1 MIRALIADDEPLARE
16 RITRLLSSETDVQ
29 IVSQCRDGLEAIT
42 SIKNS
47 RPDLA
52 FLDIEMPEI
61 DGLGI
66 LREIP
71 PDATPVIIFT
81 TAYDHYAIQAFEA
94 HALDYLLKP
103 FDEERFRRALQRART
118 HLENLRSK
126 DLAERLLAA
135 LEEARPATTSEGD
148 RLVIKSGGKVVF
160 LKLEE
165 IDWVEAAANY
175 VHIHVGN
182 EGYYMRETMNSF
194 EARLDPSR
202 FIRIHRST
210 IVNLAKIKELQP
222 CNNGEFIVVLRNGKE
237 LSLSRGF
244 RDRIQSFLQRTPNVA
259 EKRRA

>member
-16 RITRLLSSETDVQ
+16 RIARLLASEADVQ
-29 IVSQCRDGLEAIT
+29 IVSQCRDGLET
-42 SIKNS
+42 VSSIKHNK
-47 RPDLA
+47 PDLA

-66 LREIP
+66 LREIAT
-71 PDATPVIIFT
+71 DTTPVIIFT

-103 FDEERFRRALQRART
+103 FDEERFRRALQRARG

-126 DLAERLLAA
+126 DLAARLLAA
-135 LEEARPATTSEGD
+135 LEDSRPAQPPEGD
-148 RLVIKSGGKVVF
+148 RLVIKSAGKVVF
-160 LKLEE
+160 LKLDE

-175 VHIHVGN
+175 VHIHAGN

-194 EARLDPSR
+194 EARIDAAR

-210 IVNLAKIKELQP
+210 IVNLSKIKELQP
-222 CNNGEFIVVLRNGKE
+222 CNNGEYIVVLRNGKE

-244 RDRIQSFLQRTPNVA
+244 RDRIQNILQRSQTL

>member
-16 RITRLLSSETDVQ
+16 RITRLLSSESDVQ
-29 IVSQCRDGLEAIT
+29 IVSQCRDGLETLT
-42 SIKNS
+42 SIKCS
-47 RPDLA
+47 KPDLA

-61 DGLGI
+61 DGLAI

-71 PDATPVIIFT
+71 PDVTPVIIFT

-103 FDEERFRRALQRART
+103 FDEERFRRALQRARA

-135 LEEARPATTSEGD
+135 LEEARPTTTEGD

-175 VHIHVGN
+175 VHIHAGT

-194 EARLDPSR
+194 EARLDASR

-244 RDRIQSFLQRTPNVA
+244 RDRIQNFLQRSANVA

>member
-16 RITRLLSSETDVQ
+16 RITRLLSTESDVQ
-29 IVSQCRDGLEAIT
+29 VVSQCRDGLEAVT
-42 SIKNS
+42 HIKQS
-47 RPDLA
+47 KPDLA

-71 PDATPVIIFT
+71 AEATPVIIFT

-126 DLAERLLAA
+126 DLAARLLAA
-135 LEEARPATTSEGD
+135 LEEARPSTTESD

-160 LKLEE
+160 MKLDE

-175 VHIHVGN
+175 VHIHAGT

-244 RDRIQSFLQRTPNVA
+244 RDRIQNFLQRSPGIA

>member
-16 RITRLLSSETDVQ
+16 RITRLLSTESDVQ
-29 IVSQCRDGLEAIT
+29 VVSQCRDGLEAVT
-42 SIKNS
+42 YIKQS
-47 RPDLA
+47 KPDLA

-103 FDEERFRRALQRART
+103 FDEERFRRALQRARM

-126 DLAERLLAA
+126 DLAARLLAA
-135 LEEARPATTSEGD
+135 LEEARPSTTEAD

-175 VHIHVGN
+175 VHIHAGT

-244 RDRIQSFLQRTPNVA
+244 RDRIQSFLQRSSGVA

>member
-16 RITRLLSSETDVQ
+16 RISRLLSSETDVQ
-29 IVSQCRDGLEAIT
+29 VVSQCRDGLETVT
-42 SIKNS
+42 SIKQS
-47 RPDLA
+47 KPDLA

-71 PDATPVIIFT
+71 SDSTPVIIFT

-118 HLENLRSK
+118 HIENLRSK
-126 DLAERLLAA
+126 DLATRLLAA
-135 LEEARPATTSEGD
+135 LEESRPATTEGD

-160 LKLEE
+160 LKLDE

-175 VHIHVGN
+175 VHIHAGT

-194 EARLDPSR
+194 ESRLDSNR

-244 RDRIQSFLQRTPNVA
+244 RDRIQNFLQRSPSLA

>member
-16 RITRLLSSETDVQ
+16 RITRLLSSERDVQ
-29 IVSQCRDGLEAIT
+29 IVSQCRDGLEAVT

-103 FDEERFRRALQRART
+103 FDEDRFRRALQRART

-135 LEEARPATTSEGD
+135 LEEARPAAPEGD

-175 VHIHVGN
+175 VHIHAGT
-182 EGYYMRETMNSF
+182 EGYYLRETMNSF

-244 RDRIQSFLQRTPNVA
+244 RDRIQNFLQRTPHVA

>member
-16 RITRLLSSETDVQ
+16 RISRLLSSEADVQ
-29 IVSQCRDGLEAIT
+29 VVSQCRDGLETVT
-42 SIKNS
+42 SIKQS

-71 PDATPVIIFT
+71 SDATPVIIFT

-118 HLENLRSK
+118 HIENLRSK
-126 DLAERLLAA
+126 DLATRLLAA
-135 LEEARPATTSEGD
+135 LEESRPATTESD

-160 LKLEE
+160 LKLDE

-175 VHIHVGN
+175 VHIHAGN

-194 EARLDPSR
+194 ESRLDATR

-210 IVNLAKIKELQP
+210 IVNLSKIKELQP

-244 RDRIQSFLQRTPNVA
+244 RDRIQNFLQRSPGLA
-259 EKRRA
+259 ERRA